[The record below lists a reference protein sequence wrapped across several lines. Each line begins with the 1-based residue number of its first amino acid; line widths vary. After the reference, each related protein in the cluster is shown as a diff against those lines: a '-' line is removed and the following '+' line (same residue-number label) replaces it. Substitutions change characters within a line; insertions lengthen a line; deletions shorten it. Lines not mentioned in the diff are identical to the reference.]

1 MAKAGGIPRLT
12 GMETLILELVGS
24 GEMYGLQL
32 VTASRGKLKRG
43 SVYVLLGRMEEKGLV
58 EARAEEKPA
67 HAGMPR
73 RLYRATSLGR
83 RVLDAWSLMAAAL
96 APGRA

>member
-12 GMETLILELVGS
+12 ATETLILELLGS

-32 VTASRGKLKRG
+32 VTTSRGRLKRG

-58 EARAEEKPA
+58 EARAEAKAA
-67 HAGMPR
+67 HAGLPR
-73 RLYRATSLGR
+73 RLYRATGLGR
-83 RVLDAWSLMAAAL
+83 RVLAAWAMMAAAL
-96 APGRA
+96 SAETV